1 MVNYTA
7 NHLVCAFLRR
17 CIKQMKRLGL
27 NQSALAKRMKVSR
40 AYIAKLMSG
49 DVNITFGTAMKLARA
64 LEMDFFPD
72 LRVRETSVQGSVVN
86 HNLQPQP

>member
-1 MVNYTA
+1 MTI

-27 NQSALAKRMKVSR
+27 NQSALAKRMNVSR
-40 AYIAKLMSG
+40 AYVTKLMSG

-64 LEMDFFPD
+64 LKMDFYPELKEEEAKD
-72 LRVRETSVQGSVVN
+72 E
-86 HNLQPQP
+86 

>member
-1 MVNYTA
+1 MTA

-49 DVNITFGTAMKLARA
+49 DVNITFGTALKLARA
-64 LEMDFFPD
+64 LEMDLFPE
-72 LRVRETSVQGSVVN
+72 LKEKGEEKA
-86 HNLQPQP
+86 

>member
-1 MVNYTA
+1 MTI

-27 NQSALAKRMKVSR
+27 NQSALAKRMNVSR
-40 AYIAKLMSG
+40 AYVTKLMSG

-64 LEMDFFPD
+64 LKMDFYPELKGEEAKD
-72 LRVRETSVQGSVVN
+72 E
-86 HNLQPQP
+86 